1 MQPWPATQLL
11 HVPPAQ
17 KRFVPHDVPSPRF
30 PDVVQTDAPVPQDVV
45 PALQTVPA
53 GVHALLA
60 AHATH
65 APLLHT

>member
-1 MQPWPATQLL
+1 MQA
-11 HVPPAQ
+11 VPPAHATHAPALHTIPE
-17 KRFVPHDVPSPRF
+17 PHDVPSPRF